1 MKAATDGFEEEELI
15 TDILQCR
22 IPFEAV
28 IARDGVVSCW
38 AFNESVGKKLAD
50 EIVGDEADEDCDG
63 EGEGSE
69 EEGYGPL
76 RAIQTHG
83 R

>member
-1 MKAATDGFEEEELI
+1 MKAAADGFEEEELI
-15 TDILQCR
+15 TDIFQCR

-28 IARDGVVSCW
+28 IARDCVVSRW
-38 AFNESVGKKLAD
+38 AFEEAAGKKLAD
-50 EIVGDEADEDCDG
+50 KIIGDEADKDSNG

-76 RAIQTHG
+76 RAIQAQG

>member
-1 MKAATDGFEEEELI
+1 MKAAANGFEEVELI

-28 IARDGVVSCW
+28 IARDCVVSCW
-38 AFNESVGKKLAD
+38 TFKELVGKKLAD
-50 EIVGDEADEDCDG
+50 ELVGDEANEDCDG

-76 RAIQTHG
+76 RAIQ
-83 R
+83 RQCR